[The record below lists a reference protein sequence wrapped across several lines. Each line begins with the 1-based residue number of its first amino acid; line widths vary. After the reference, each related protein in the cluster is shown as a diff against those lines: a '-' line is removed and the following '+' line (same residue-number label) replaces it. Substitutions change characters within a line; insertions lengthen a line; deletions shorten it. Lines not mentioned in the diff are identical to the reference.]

1 MSKTVQE
8 ALSGGALEGRPSLR
22 ETYRKGD
29 SIELSI
35 TDIAEKDQ
43 CFGRLEDGAGVFVRR
58 MLAIGDRVS
67 ARVIKVKPGYMEA
80 VSETLLQ
87 PSPDRTEP
95 CCPVFGVCGGCK
107 WMHVDYAAQL
117 RYKQKKV
124 RDALVHIGGFDN
136 VDVVSALPAP
146 ESFHYRN
153 KVEFSCSSRRYLMPE
168 EIASGRFEKPRDFAL
183 GFHAPGNFEKVLEI
197 DECFLAKP
205 EMNRVL
211 ALTRR
216 FALEQG
222 LEPYAVREHTGYLRN
237 LMLRYSEDDRSLM
250 VNIVTSWYDEERMQL
265 YCELLTSSMPD
276 VPLTI
281 VNNVT
286 TRKNTVATGEK
297 EYLVYGDG
305 VVRERLGNL
314 RFRISANSFFQTN
327 TRQAEVLYNGIM
339 RMADLSAEDTVYDLY
354 CGTGTITLYLARN
367 CRLAVGLEVVESSI
381 GDAREN
387 AAMNE
392 VGNAVFHSMDL
403 KDFHTIVPALE
414 EYGQPRVI
422 VTDPP
427 RAGMHPKALETMLRI
442 QPETIVYVSCNPAN
456 LARDGKVIVEY
467 GYVLE
472 EVVPVDMFPHTSHV
486 ETLACFRMQREKG

>member
-1 MSKTVQE
+1 MSKTVQD
-8 ALSGGALEGRPSLR
+8 ALSGGAFEGRPSLR

-29 SIELSI
+29 SVELSI
-35 TDIAEKDQ
+35 TDIAEKDH
-43 CFGRLEDGAGVFVRR
+43 CFGRLEDGAGVFVRG

-67 ARVIKVKPGYMEA
+67 ARVIRVKPGYMEA
-80 VSETLLQ
+80 VMETLVQ

-95 CCPVFGVCGGCK
+95 RCPVFGVCGGCK
-107 WMHVDYAAQL
+107 WMHVDYGAQL

-136 VDVVSALPAP
+136 VEVASALPAP

-153 KVEFSCSSRRYLMPE
+153 KVEFSCSSRRYLLPE
-168 EIASGRFEKPRDFAL
+168 EIASDRLDRPRDFAL

-205 EMNRVL
+205 EMNRAL
-211 ALTRR
+211 ELTRR
-216 FALEQG
+216 FALERG

-237 LMLRYSEDDRSLM
+237 LMLRYSEDEGALM
-250 VNIVTSWYDEERMQL
+250 VNIVTSWYDEQMMAEYR
-265 YCELLTSSMPD
+265 ELLTSSMPD
-276 VPLTI
+276 VPLTV

-286 TRKNTVATGEK
+286 TRKNTVATGER
-297 EYLVYGDG
+297 EYLVHGEG
-305 VVRERLGNL
+305 VVRERLGDL
-314 RFRISANSFFQTN
+314 CFRISANSFFQTN
-327 TRQAEVLYNGIM
+327 TRQAEVLYDGIM
-339 RMADLSAEDTVYDLY
+339 RMAGLAEDDTVYDLY
-354 CGTGTITLYLARN
+354 CGTGTITLYLARR
-367 CRLAVGLEVVESSI
+367 CRRAVGLEVVESSI

-387 AAMNE
+387 AVMNG
-392 VGNAVFHSMDL
+392 VGNAVFHPVDL
-403 KDFHTIVPALE
+403 KDFHTIVPTLE
-414 EYGQPRVI
+414 EYGKPRVI

-442 QPETIVYVSCNPAN
+442 EPETIVYVSCNPAN
-456 LARDGKVIVEY
+456 LARDGKVIVEH

-486 ETLACFRMQREKG
+486 ETLACFRAPQKQ